1 MPANTT
7 KGIRASLTWLLD
19 ERRQM
24 GETIEKSDVKSMTI
38 TSAEEIKEL
47 TEFVTRMVKE
57 TNESIDE
64 LDVLNPMLD
73 KLKSATVEYSDKMKK
88 SRMKMQ
94 DIMSKL

>member
-1 MPANTT
+1 MPDT
-7 KGIRASLTWLLD
+7 
-19 ERRQM
+19 M
-24 GETIEKSDVKSMTI
+24 EKTDVKSMSI
-38 TSAEEIKEL
+38 TSADEIKEL

-57 TNESIDE
+57 TNASIEE

-94 DIMSKL
+94 DIMSKM